1 MGAKLLPWT
10 CWQEWE
16 DTGRK
21 LLSAQERAEGLARVK
36 PTGCTEAARPG
47 RLQSSALWRRLV
59 NGVSDAQQRGRVATS
74 LTLLASS
81 AGLPRVLVDIRHDA
95 THGELPSLALLRAG
109 AAAAL
114 HWLQGTYWDG
124 QARHVQ
130 ANLERAGLLLRAL
143 MASCQTAA
151 TTLPGSNG
159 KATATTKA
167 SKAGRGSSSRGSSRG
182 SSSSS
187 KLHKVWSHRPRGRES
202 SDEEEE
208 GEEEEEEKQGGRKG
222 KRLAA
227 DAEDAQL
234 DWRLQCSPEAPPTT
248 PTGKQARRELV
259 SALRALIPTAW
270 CSTMVPGCL
279 RDLNLSPP
287 LGRRELSAWRQG
299 CQGLGL
305 LEHPHQLGQ
314 LLDGEQDT
322 AAELAALKAWFTW
335 AALLFKAYPS
345 LRLQLLR
352 SCVSR
357 LAILAATLSA
367 SQGSI
372 APVAVSD
379 LRVRHVRQ
387 ASFPALTADPS
398 GATPAAGSTPAH
410 TAPGHT
416 PAPCPLAEQEVL
428 SLGAWLV
435 CLLPLT
441 LNEGDALGP
450 GIRAGSAAARTPNPL
465 GNHTNPGRKGKRP
478 RRDTQPLPPPQ
489 QQQQQQQQHGEA
501 AGSER
506 VAQQEADQEGG
517 EGRGPA
523 GCDGEARKAG
533 QVLPAG
539 PGCWRV
545 GAPHL
550 LRGTLPLWPELST
563 RQLLQLLGECLAGVS
578 QARLAQAQTLVP
590 CASSPSR
597 AGLDPLPPTF
607 SAASSALASLSLLS
621 TILQRHMVL
630 LAITPPSHQLLQPHP
645 NPDPRPQAHH
655 SPAPISGSP
664 GGEGQVWGS
673 VMQKDPVVVRAEHL
687 AVLAALAHP
696 SSLLQAPSSP
706 NTAPAHGAAGDGVKG
721 GVAAG
726 VDDAVGGRQGEGG
739 QQLAPRSQGSE
750 QQQAAATSWQSSLA
764 KAGSRCLPEPGA
776 GREEREGWEQHG
788 QPPHAEPGLDSMQ
801 PMQSMQHDRERR
813 RWRRAVGWQACAIG
827 CLPDAL
833 SPSGQLPC
841 LQPPAAAA
849 EAAKAE
855 EAGCL
860 GQPGQGQGSNAGA
873 QGVSHASKEVHE
885 TGKAVGQQQQ
895 QGEGQGQE
903 AGGGQQG
910 AAEPGC
916 HEQQGPAA
924 TGLARR
930 LPTSTTSDQGPG
942 RGLVAEPPAWNLDQK
957 TWPASSAQHGRP
969 DSLHRQAAAPDFSTS
984 SMEGQMR
991 EAAEQEADAEAKAA
1005 MEGSGELESSSS
1017 SSSDSDREG
1026 QGRAVMA
1033 WAWPAAL
1040 AGVDLTEVSLTVQR
1054 L

>member
-21 LLSAQERAEGLARVK
+21 LLSAQERAEGLARV
-36 PTGCTEAARPG
+36 EAWRCRG
-47 RLQSSALWRRLV
+47 RVPLAVETTAALAEAMQLDSPVPQHLNSSTQAAAEPSSHSLRLLYAMALIRLV

-95 THGELPSLALLRAG
+95 THGELPSLALLRTG

-143 MASCQTAA
+143 LASCQTAA

-167 SKAGRGSSSRGSSRG
+167 SKAGRGSSSRDSSRG

-187 KLHKVWSHRPRGRES
+187 KLLKVWSHRPRGRES

-208 GEEEEEEKQGGRKG
+208 GEEEEEEEEKQGGRKG

-227 DAEDAQL
+227 DAADAQL
-234 DWRLQCSPEAPPTT
+234 DWRLECSPEAPPTT

-279 RDLNLSPP
+279 RDSNLSPP

-299 CQGLGL
+299 CQGLDL
-305 LEHPHQLGQ
+305 LAHPHQLGQ
-314 LLDGEQDT
+314 PLDEYQDT

-335 AALLFKAYPS
+335 AGLLFKTYPS

-357 LAILAATLSA
+357 LAILAATLPA
-367 SQGSI
+367 SQ
-372 APVAVSD
+372 D
-379 LRVRHVRQ
+379 
-387 ASFPALTADPS
+387 
-398 GATPAAGSTPAH
+398 
-410 TAPGHT
+410 
-416 PAPCPLAEQEVL
+416 QEVL

-441 LNEGDALGP
+441 LNEGDTLGP
-450 GIRAGSAAARTPNPL
+450 GTRAGSAATRTPKPL

-478 RRDTQPLPPPQ
+478 RRDTQPPPPPPQ
-489 QQQQQQQQHGEA
+489 QQQQQHREA
-501 AGSER
+501 AGAEHPAAAAAPGR
-506 VAQQEADQEGG
+506 VL
-517 EGRGPA
+517 GR
-523 GCDGEARKAG
+523 
-533 QVLPAG
+533 
-539 PGCWRV
+539 
-545 GAPHL
+545 
-550 LRGTLPLWPELST
+550 
-563 RQLLQLLGECLAGVS
+563 
-578 QARLAQAQTLVP
+578 
-590 CASSPSR
+590 
-597 AGLDPLPPTF
+597 
-607 SAASSALASLSLLS
+607 
-621 TILQRHMVL
+621 
-630 LAITPPSHQLLQPHP
+630 
-645 NPDPRPQAHH
+645 
-655 SPAPISGSP
+655 PAPISGSP
-664 GGEGQVWGS
+664 GGGEGQVWGS
-673 VMQKDPVVVRAEHL
+673 VMQKDPVAVRAEHL

-696 SSLLQAPSSP
+696 SSLLQAPSTP
-706 NTAPAHGAAGDGVKG
+706 NTAPAHGAVKDGVKG

-739 QQLAPRSQGSE
+739 QQLAPLSQGSE

-764 KAGSRCLPEPGA
+764 KAGSRCLPEPGV
-776 GREEREGWEQHG
+776 GREGREGWEQHG
-788 QPPHAEPGLDSMQ
+788 QPPHAEPGLDPMQ
-801 PMQSMQHDRERR
+801 PMQLMQHDR
-813 RWRRAVGWQACAIG
+813 
-827 CLPDAL
+827 
-833 SPSGQLPC
+833 
-841 LQPPAAAA
+841 PPAAAA

-885 TGKAVGQQQQ
+885 TGEGVWQQQR

-903 AGGGQQG
+903 
-910 AAEPGC
+910 
-916 HEQQGPAA
+916 
-924 TGLARR
+924 
-930 LPTSTTSDQGPG
+930 GPG
-942 RGLVAEPPAWNLDQK
+942 LGLVAEPPAWNLDLK
-957 TWPASSAQHGRP
+957 TWPASSTQHGRP
-969 DSLHRQAAAPDFSTS
+969 DSLHHQAAAMDFSTS
-984 SMEGQMR
+984 SREGEMR
-991 EAAEQEADAEAKAA
+991 EAVERGADAEAKAA

-1017 SSSDSDREG
+1017 SSSSSDSGREG
-1026 QGRAVMA
+1026 RGEAVMA

-1040 AGVDLTEVSLTVQR
+1040 AGVDLTEVSLTVRR